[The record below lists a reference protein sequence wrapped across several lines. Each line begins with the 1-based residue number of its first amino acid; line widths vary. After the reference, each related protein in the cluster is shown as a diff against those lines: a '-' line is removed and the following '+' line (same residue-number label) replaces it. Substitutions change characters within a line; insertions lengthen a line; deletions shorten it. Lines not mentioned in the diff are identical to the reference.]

1 MPYLMTHRI
10 QRINVSPHALRRS
23 ATRSCR
29 KSSPRSHK
37 GFTLVELI
45 ACTVLLGTV
54 MVTMTPLLAWV
65 GSARRDAA
73 QRQVALAE
81 AANILE
87 RFAAEDWETITAQQS
102 EAISL
107 SEACREGLRDPALRV
122 SVVESSREPPSKRIT
137 VELDWQNR
145 VGDRLSPVRLAAWV
159 YRQGGMDP

>member
-1 MPYLMTHRI
+1 M
-10 QRINVSPHALRRS
+10 RS
-23 ATRSCR
+23 RR

-65 GSARRDAA
+65 ASARRDAS
-73 QRQVALAE
+73 QRQLALAE

-87 RFAAEDWETITAQQS
+87 RFAAEDWEAITAERT
-102 EAISL
+102 EALTL
-107 SEACREGLRDPALRV
+107 SQACREGLRDPALRV
-122 SVVESSREPPSKRIT
+122 SVVESSTEPPSKRIS

-159 YRQGGMDP
+159 YRQGGTEP